1 MDALKQHLSFEAA
14 SLSLRAERNEI
25 LASNIANAATPGYRA
40 RDIDFTR
47 ELEAHLPDGP
57 LRRTRSVHI
66 PASAPPQGEDVLYR
80 QPLNPSVDGNT
91 VELAVEQTQFSENSV
106 RYMTTLGFLNR
117 RISGLMT
124 AIRGE

>member
-66 PASAPPQGEDVLYR
+66 PASAPPPGEEVLYR

-106 RYMTTLGFLNR
+106 RYMTTLSFLNR